1 MDMAWVY
8 EKEGDFKLKKRGR
21 FQWLQV
27 LLPEWFLQIAP
38 DMLTYLMYIDQLH
51 ALR

>member
-8 EKEGDFKLKKRGR
+8 EKAEDSKLKKRRR

-27 LLPEWFLQIAP
+27 LLPEWLLQIAP
-38 DMLTYLMYIDQLH
+38 DMLTYLMYTDQLH